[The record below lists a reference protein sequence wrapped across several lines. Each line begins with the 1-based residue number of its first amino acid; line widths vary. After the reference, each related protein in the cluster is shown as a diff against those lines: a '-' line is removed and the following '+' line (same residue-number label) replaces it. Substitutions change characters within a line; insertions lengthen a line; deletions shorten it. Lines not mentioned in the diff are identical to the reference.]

1 MFSTCSLSNAQQGAT
16 PPILKQSLLT
26 QKPMRKK
33 PASHLNYDI
42 SKHFPNMVM
51 VSVSI
56 FNSYLTQH
64 DVGFFKKDIKVDHT
78 LELAKI
84 LPFRLHHQTSVANK
98 SHGGGYG

>member
-1 MFSTCSLSNAQQGAT
+1 MF
-16 PPILKQSLLT
+16 
-26 QKPMRKK
+26 
-33 PASHLNYDI
+33 
-42 SKHFPNMVM
+42 M

-64 DVGFFKKDIKVDHT
+64 DVEFLNQVSIRIKKDIKVDHT
-78 LELAKI
+78 LELSKI